1 MGYEVDEELRKMTG
15 GKEFSDEEM
24 FNKFFEAFDLVL
36 NRDYPQY
43 LEEMNWG
50 EKVIKKDDSE

>member
-1 MGYEVDEELRKMTG
+1 MVIVTDKKIEFSIE

-43 LEEMNWG
+43 IEDMNWAEG
-50 EKVIKKDDSE
+50 VIKKNAE